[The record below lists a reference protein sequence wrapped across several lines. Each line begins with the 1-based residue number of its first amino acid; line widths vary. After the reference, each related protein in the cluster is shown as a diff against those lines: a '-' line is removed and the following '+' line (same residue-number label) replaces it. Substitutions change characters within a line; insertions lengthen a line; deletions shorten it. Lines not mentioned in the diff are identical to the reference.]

1 MFLKSIRQKKE
12 QLEAVKEDGF
22 TIQYI
27 HNPSE
32 KVQIAAV
39 RHYGDAIQFIHNPIR
54 KSAVKSCK
62 A

>member
-1 MFLKSIRQKKE
+1 MFFEKYKTEKE

-39 RHYGDAIQFIHNPIR
+39 RHYGDAIQIHPQSIR